1 MIVLQ
6 KATTNEDIVFTLTEN
21 STLSNPYYLFEF
33 ISEGNT
39 SYTCISA
46 DLGTE
51 AQKARFNKFTI
62 IEGVD
67 DRTNGSLILG
77 NTGVYRINVYEQ
89 ISSTNLDV
97 DNASFVEYTIGRLID
112 SETSNYVAHEIV
124 TEYIDHVI

>member
-6 KATTNEDIVFTLTEN
+6 KATTNEDVIFTLAEDT
-21 STLSNPYYLFEF
+21 TISNPYYLFRF

-46 DLGTE
+46 DLATV
-51 AQKARFNKFTI
+51 AQQARFNKFTF

-77 NTGVYRINVYEQ
+77 NTGVYRVEVYEQ
-89 ISSTNLDV
+89 VSSTNLDP
-97 DNASFVEYTIGRLID
+97 DNATLIQTNLCRLID

-124 TEYIDHVI
+124 TEYTSHVI

>member
-6 KATTNEDIVFTLTEN
+6 KATTNEELIFTLTDD

-39 SYTCISA
+39 AYTCISA
-46 DLGTE
+46 DLATE
-51 AQKARFNKFTI
+51 AQKVRFNKFTI

-112 SETSNYVAHEIV
+112 SETSNYVAHSII